1 MRANLD
7 PDEEILTIYYENVN
21 ISSDYSTVFEQIRS
35 TMLTT
40 GLYEVSCHSP
50 DNCIGGSKSID
61 CAPHRTFCHAV
72 CFHRQSNPPAALRS
86 G

>member
-35 TMLTT
+35 TTLTT
-40 GLYEVSCHSP
+40 GLYDVSCHSS
-50 DNCIGGSKSID
+50 DNCIGDSESFD
-61 CAPHRTFCHAV
+61 FAPHRTFCQAV
-72 CFHRQSNPPAALRS
+72 CFYRQSNPPAALRS